1 MKIWQHWQNRIRH
14 DFKHDFKQGFKHYF
28 KQGINLLIPPQC
40 PGCHAIVHDDGLCG
54 QCWSRIKRI
63 TPPLCIQCGRG
74 FPYAAG
80 IERCVRCLTQP
91 PDFDRAI
98 TGFGYNAM
106 SQRLI
111 LGLKYAKR
119 HDVTPAI
126 ARMMANA
133 GGECLQEADWIIP
146 LPLHWTRYYQR
157 GFNQSAE
164 LAHAIIKAAHIPADK
179 YRPDLLKRIKKTESQ
194 GHKNRQQRQRN
205 MQGAFQVTDP
215 ANCIKNASVL
225 IIDDVL
231 TTGASLSSAARC
243 LKIAGAKHVTVLLAA
258 RVG

>member
-1 MKIWQHWQNRIRH
+1 
-14 DFKHDFKQGFKHYF
+14 
-28 KQGINLLIPPQC
+28 
-40 PGCHAIVHDDGLCG
+40 
-54 QCWSRIKRI
+54 
-63 TPPLCIQCGRG
+63 
-74 FPYAAG
+74 
-80 IERCVRCLTQP
+80 
-91 PDFDRAI
+91 
-98 TGFGYNAM
+98 
-106 SQRLI
+106 
-111 LGLKYAKR
+111 
-119 HDVTPAI
+119 
-126 ARMMANA
+126 MMANA

-164 LAHAIIKAAHIPADK
+164 LAHAIIKSAHIPADK

-194 GHKNRQQRQRN
+194 GHKTRQQRQRN

-215 ANCIKNASVL
+215 GGSIKNASIL

-243 LKIAGAKHVTVLLAA
+243 LKKAGAKHVAVLLAA

>member
-1 MKIWQHWQNRIRH
+1 MKTWQNLIRL
-14 DFKHDFKQGFKHYF
+14 GV
-28 KQGINLLIPPQC
+28 NVLIPPQC
-40 PGCHAIVHDDGLCG
+40 PGCHIILHDDGLCG
-54 QCWSRIKRI
+54 ECWSCIKRI

-74 FPYAAG
+74 FPFAAG
-80 IERCVRCLTQP
+80 IERCGRCLTQP

-98 TGFGYNAM
+98 AGFAYNAM
-106 SQRLI
+106 SRQLV
-111 LGLKYAKR
+111 LGLKSAKR

-133 GGECLQEADWIIP
+133 GAELLHDADWIIP
-146 LPLHWTRYYQR
+146 LPLHWTRYFQR

-164 LAHAIIKAAHIPADK
+164 LTHAIMKIARIPSEK

-194 GHKNRQQRQRN
+194 GHKTRQQRLQN
-205 MQGAFQVTDP
+205 MQNAFQVTDP
-215 ANCIKNASVL
+215 AGCIKASSIL

-243 LKIAGAKHVTVLLAA
+243 LKKAGATKVVVLLAA